1 MNAPTNISARKQ
13 SAFDRALAE
22 YLRAREALDATPVD
36 TTSSEDE
43 LLAMDAIAAA
53 ERRLFQQTP
62 KDLADVRALAEIA
75 FTDPDSI
82 PGMDLIGAVLNGI
95 RQFDHEPSRI
105 FNPGRWIEQFKRSG
119 GGWVVTDDQV
129 ALLSPVPQTDAIE
142 SLLWELR
149 TRGGEEQVKL
159 IIRETE
165 PVASPTRIS
174 TTRAQWEHI
183 QRRYEVETARMAENE
198 GNPYQGTVD
207 DPECEKAEALTA
219 QIVEAYDAVAE
230 ELLRFPAPDAGALR
244 FKLALMACD
253 HFGAFNSRH
262 SREFAQVIAAD
273 AARLLAGEA

>member
-1 MNAPTNISARKQ
+1 MNAPTNISAREQ
-13 SAFDRALAE
+13 RAFDRALAE
-22 YLRAREALDATPVD
+22 YLRAREALDAMPVD

-43 LLAMDAIAAA
+43 QLAMDAMAAA
-53 ERRLFQQTP
+53 EHRLFRQTP
-62 KDLADVRALAEIA
+62 QNMADVRALAEIA

-82 PGMDLIGAVLNGI
+82 PGMDLIGAVMNGI

-105 FNPGRWIEQFKRSG
+105 FKPGRWIEQFKRSG

-149 TRGGEEQVKL
+149 TRGGEEQVKS

-165 PVASPTRIS
+165 PVAAPLPASPNRT
-174 TTRAQWEHI
+174 QWEHI
-183 QRRYEVETARMAENE
+183 QRRYEIEAARMAENE
-198 GNPYQGTVD
+198 SSPYQGTAD

-230 ELLRFPAPDAGALR
+230 ELVRFPAPDAEALH

>member
-1 MNAPTNISARKQ
+1 MNTFTKDFARPQ
-13 SAFDRALAE
+13 SGFDRSLAE
-22 YLRAREALDATPVD
+22 YLRARDALDAKPVE
-36 TTSSEDE
+36 TTSCEDE
-43 LLAMDAIAAA
+43 QLAMDAVAAA
-53 ERRLFQQTP
+53 ENRLFKQTP
-62 KDLADVRALAEIA
+62 RSLADVRALAEIA

-82 PGMDLIGAVLNGI
+82 PGMDLIGAVMNGI

-129 ALLSPVPQTDAIE
+129 ALLSPFPQTDAIDC
-142 SLLWELR
+142 LLWELR
-149 TRGGEEQVKL
+149 TRGGEEQVKS

-165 PVASPTRIS
+165 LVAAPALATASRLH
-174 TTRAQWEHI
+174 WEHI
-183 QRRYEVETARMAENE
+183 QRRYEVEAARMAENE

-207 DPECEKAEALTA
+207 DPECERAEALTA

-230 ELLRFPAPDAGALR
+230 ELMRFPAPDVEALQ

-253 HFGAFNSRH
+253 HFGAFNSRQSH
-262 SREFAQVIAAD
+262 EFAQVIAAD